1 MSTRKIVKNIRSSA
15 VIDGKPK
22 LPQPTD
28 LDFGEIAIN
37 YAKGYETLS
46 FKNNSDE
53 IVSLSVKTVDDVKVN
68 GNSVVSNKTAEI
80 TMKGNTIPVANTYST
95 TTFPSPFES
104 KAEHISATDKVNV
117 ALKKVETNISKLV
130 SEVVDNENVVSEAI
144 SKLANSAGTIDGSN
158 NITYIKATNAHYI
171 KNATSVHDATV
182 KLDDNVYSIK
192 RAVDDIGN
200 NVDTLNSDVYALK
213 GSVNTIKG
221 SVNTITNDVNTIER
235 NVTSIGGKVTN
246 LENNVT
252 TITSDVNT
260 LKTQVTNLDSKY
272 RNLNNTDINLQDQ
285 ITTLQGQITTLQGQ
299 ITTLQGQISSIPTME
314 FVDLGLPSGT
324 MWAKCNIGATSET
337 DYGNYFMWGSTTPN
351 TADECT
357 WTNAPFNGG
366 SSDYNDTHFN
376 SVKNTVCP
384 NGILAKGYDVAY
396 KTTNGAARMPT
407 DAEFLE
413 LINNTD
419 KKWTHVNSVD
429 GWKFI
434 SKTDTSKYI
443 FIPAAGF
450 FDNSNEYD
458 VGTYGYVWSSSLMS
472 ANPGDAWCL
481 ESDSGSSSMTTNN
494 RCYGMSVRAVR
505 NLPL

>member
-1 MSTRKIVKNIRSSA
+1 MNTRNIVKNIRSSA

-22 LPQPTD
+22 LPTSNQ

-37 YAKGYETLS
+37 YAEDHETLS
-46 FKNNSDE
+46 FKNNSNE
-53 IVSLSVKTVDDVKVN
+53 IVSLSVKTVDDVTVN

-104 KAEHISATDKVNV
+104 KAEHISATDKVDA
-117 ALKKVETNISKLV
+117 ALKKVETNMSKLV
-130 SEVVDNENVVSEAI
+130 NEVVDNENVVSEAI

-171 KNATSVHDATV
+171 NNAESVHDATV
-182 KLDDNVYSIK
+182 KLDSNVYSIK

-252 TITSDVNT
+252 TITSDVNA
-260 LKTQVTNLDSKY
+260 LKTQVTNLDSFCQS
-272 RNLNNTDINLQDQ
+272 NFHMVFGQIGDLQD
-285 ITTLQGQITTLQGQ
+285 
-299 ITTLQGQISSIPTME
+299 QISSIPTME

-324 MWAKCNIGATSET
+324 MWAKCNIGATRES
-337 DYGNYFMWGSTTPN
+337 DYGKYYMWGSTTPN
-351 TADECT
+351 TASQCT
-357 WTNAPFNGG
+357 WSNAPFNGG